1 MYHYKV
7 KPVEKDV
14 FLRNE
19 CRKKRMVKPFEIDKI
34 KKR

>member
-19 CRKKRMVKPFEIDKI
+19 CRKKRMVKLFEIDEI

>member
-1 MYHYKV
+1 MYHYMMKL
-7 KPVEKDV
+7 VEKDV

-19 CRKKRMVKPFEIDKI
+19 YRKKRMVKLFEFDEI